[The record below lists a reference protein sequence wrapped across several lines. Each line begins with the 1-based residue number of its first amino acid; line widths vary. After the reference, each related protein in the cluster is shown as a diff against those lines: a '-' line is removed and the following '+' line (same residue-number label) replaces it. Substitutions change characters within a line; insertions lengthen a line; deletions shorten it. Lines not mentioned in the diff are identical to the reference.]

1 MTRLGSTLALVG
13 IAVLSLPST
22 VLAATNPE
30 IARFTE
36 DSLSTLTVL
45 ASLAAAFFLI
55 RGGYLYIISTG
66 NPTALLEAKRTI
78 RNALL
83 GLAVVIGASLLS
95 SLLSA
100 AFSEPATSTLAPNL
114 ALEPIV
120 PAETD
125 SSLAKVL
132 IDAIAGFLQ
141 AIILSATKPI
151 LDGILH
157 FLTTT
162 PSLVTNS
169 VVFNFWLVIVGITDS
184 LFALVIA
191 LLGFQVMGSS
201 SLGLGDV
208 SLKELLP
215 RIGLAFLGANTS
227 IFLVDWI
234 ISLNQAL
241 VLATLNATGGL
252 TEAWVLNAFDP
263 AVLLTGTTSL
273 VTLIFMVIFVLLAV
287 VLLLFYISR
296 LILLAVGA
304 ALSPL
309 ICLLWITPKFGGFAE
324 GVFKAYLV
332 TVFSLFVHVVII
344 QLASSFLT
352 LPEQVGT
359 NPFVS
364 ILVGIAMFSLLLKTT
379 GAMMQLVLSA
389 QATGALTKV
398 GGQLMN
404 VITARTVVRKVAA

>member
-1 MTRLGSTLALVG
+1 MTRYGSTLILAG
-13 IAVLSLPST
+13 IALLSLPST
-22 VLAATNPE
+22 VLAATNIE
-30 IARFTE
+30 IERFTQ
-36 DSLSTLTVL
+36 DTLSTLTLL
-45 ASLAAAFFLI
+45 AALAAAFFLI
-55 RGGYLYIISTG
+55 RGGYLYITSTG

-78 RNALL
+78 RNALI
-83 GLAVVIGASLLS
+83 GLVVVIGAGLLS
-95 SLLSA
+95 SLLQQ
-100 AFSEPATSTLAPNL
+100 AFTEPAIGTFSPDL

-125 SSLAKVL
+125 SSLVQVL

-141 AIILSATKPI
+141 AIVLSATKPI

-169 VVFNFWLVIVGITDS
+169 VVFNFWLVIVGITNS
-184 LFALVIA
+184 LFALVVA
-191 LLGFQVMGSS
+191 LLGFQVMSAS
-201 SLGLGDV
+201 SLGLGEV

-227 IFLVDWI
+227 IFLIDWI
-234 ISLNQAL
+234 LSFNQAL
-241 VLATLNATGGL
+241 VMATLNATGGIAE
-252 TEAWVLNAFDP
+252 TWVLNAFDP

-273 VTLIFMVIFVLLAV
+273 VTLIFMVVFVLLAV
-287 VLLLFYISR
+287 VLLLFYLSR
-296 LILLAVGA
+296 LMILAVGA
-304 ALSPL
+304 ALAPL
-309 ICLLWITPKFGGFAE
+309 VCLLWITPKFGGFAE
-324 GVFKAYLV
+324 GAFKAYLV
-332 TVFSLFVHVVII
+332 TVFSLFIHVVII

-352 LPEQVGT
+352 LPDQVGT
-359 NPFVS
+359 NPFIS

-389 QATGALTKV
+389 QATGALTKM

-404 VITARTVVRKVAA
+404 VIAAKTAVKKVTA